1 MSQNPPCQELVAKDL
16 HGTEWHFR
24 HIFRGELTL
33 LAIWLENSFHSFKDS
48 LISVAL
54 NLSIF
59 LVSCPPF
66 YVSFRTTEEASPY
79 YWLECLC

>member
-33 LAIWLENSFHSFKDS
+33 FAAWIENTFYSSKDS
-48 LISVAL
+48 LICVAL
-54 NLSIF
+54 NL
-59 LVSCPPF
+59 V
-66 YVSFRTTEEASPY
+66 
-79 YWLECLC
+79 